1 MLAKMKQLATNF
13 LQSLP
18 YHLVRAYSLTFRLK
32 VENEPSWLSYYSKDD
47 GTVLLCAYHQQFFSA
62 IRYFKKYRVYSPG
75 IMISKSRDG
84 GLTSSIAE
92 RTGWYPVR
100 GSSSKGGAEGLKL
113 MIRHLIKHRLAAH
126 IVDGPLGPA
135 GKVKAGAIRLAEAAN
150 AVIVPFYI
158 HADRAWY
165 FNSWDRFLLPKPF
178 AKVVLKFGDMIKF
191 NAVKG
196 LDEFELQRQSLE
208 NTMGREYAILK
219 GSLNFVSNR

>member
-1 MLAKMKQLATNF
+1 MLAKFKNLAATNCV
-13 LQSLP
+13 QSLP
-18 YHLVRAYSLTFRLK
+18 YHLIRAYSLTFRLK
-32 VENEPSWLSYYSKDD
+32 VENELSWLQHFSKND

-62 IRYFKKYRVYSPG
+62 IRYFKKYRFYSPG

-84 GLTSSIAE
+84 GLISSVAE

-113 MIRHLIKHRLAAH
+113 MIKHLIKHRLAAH
-126 IVDGPLGPA
+126 IVDGPRGPA
-135 GKVKAGAIRLAEAAN
+135 GKVKAGAIRLAQAAN

-178 AKVVLKFGDMIKF
+178 SKVVLKFGDMIKF
-191 NAVKG
+191 SAVEG
-196 LDEFELQRQSLE
+196 RDEFELQRKALE
-208 NTMGREYAILK
+208 NTMGREYAMLK
-219 GSLNFVSNR
+219 GSL